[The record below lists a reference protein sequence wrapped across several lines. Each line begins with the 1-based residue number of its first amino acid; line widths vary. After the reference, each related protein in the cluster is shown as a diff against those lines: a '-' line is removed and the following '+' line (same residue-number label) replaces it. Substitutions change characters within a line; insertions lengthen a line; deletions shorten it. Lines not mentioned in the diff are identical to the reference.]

1 MTLSKTF
8 FRALML
14 GSMLSLP
21 VRADI
26 AAGLEALDRGD
37 LDTAINQYHE
47 DLTAPATMFEANW
60 RTGQALV
67 MSGRSKEALDYL
79 GKAVELQ
86 ANHADAQYWWGAA
99 NGEVAASAS
108 IFSALGYAKK
118 CKSAFERAIELDPTH
133 LDAIEGLISFH
144 LQAPG
149 MAGGDK
155 EEALRL
161 ANRMVE
167 LDRARGLGQLAN
179 SYMALRRTDD
189 ALSTFQTAITDYPT
203 SSSIYLQRGLILREL
218 ERYSD
223 AAADFHTL
231 AGFTEDPALTPDELA
246 FMVAL
251 GRYFLGSVASLSG
264 KHLTEG
270 KSALEDFLEA
280 GLYDEDWR
288 EGFALYYLASIHLH
302 EGNKAEASALVE
314 RAIKLKGPKDL
325 RKQLKKL
332 KKQIKKA

>member
-1 MTLSKTF
+1 MTPSKTF
-8 FRALML
+8 LRALML
-14 GSMLSLP
+14 GCALSLP
-21 VRADI
+21 VQADI
-26 AAGLEALDRGD
+26 TAGLEAFERGELDA
-37 LDTAINQYHE
+37 AISHYRE

-67 MSGRSKEALDYL
+67 MSGKSKEALDFL
-79 GKAVELQ
+79 EKAIELND
-86 ANHADAQYWWGAA
+86 ASADAHYWWGAA

-118 CKSAFERAIELDPTH
+118 CKAGFERAVELDPKH
-133 LDAIEGLISFH
+133 LDAMEGLISFH
-144 LQAPG
+144 LEAPG
-149 MAGGDK
+149 MVGGDK
-155 EEALRL
+155 DEALRL

-167 LDRARGLGQLAN
+167 LDRARGLGQLAS
-179 SYMALRRTDD
+179 SYMALERTED
-189 ALSTFQTAITDYPT
+189 ALTTFETAIADYPT
-203 SSSIYLQRGLILREL
+203 SSSLYLQRGLILREL
-218 ERYSD
+218 ERYGE

-264 KHLTEG
+264 EHLTEG

-302 EGNKAEASALVE
+302 EGNKAEASALAE
-314 RAIKLKGPKDL
+314 RASKLKGPKDL
-325 RKQLKKL
+325 RKRLKKL